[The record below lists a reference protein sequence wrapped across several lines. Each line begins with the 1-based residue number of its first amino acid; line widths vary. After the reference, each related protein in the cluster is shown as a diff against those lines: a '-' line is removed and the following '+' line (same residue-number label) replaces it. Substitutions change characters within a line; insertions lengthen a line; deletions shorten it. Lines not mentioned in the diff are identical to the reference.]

1 MPKPWIFL
9 WYNTFVSWGSLD
21 VIWKFYPMWVRGH
34 SEWPWHG
41 QTCTLTPKPTLPM
54 KHPSSRG
61 HVLRTSG
68 RSGCHAIQSYHFK
81 TPWLPGMMSGR
92 TDIGMYSLAWPRMQP
107 SLSQIYTHSTVMFI
121 WTLISPLV
129 GFKNFKTNV
138 YNSAVGKS
146 HAWGSI
152 LQKTPLIS
160 MGLAGSSFTINLG
173 LCPLSPLIQGLA
185 NYA

>member
-1 MPKPWIFL
+1 MVQHICKSHP
-9 WYNTFVSWGSLD
+9 GSLN
-21 VIWKFYPMWVRGH
+21 VIWKFYPMWVRGL
-34 SEWPWHG
+34 SECPWRG
-41 QTCTLTPKPTLPM
+41 QTCTLTPKPTLSM
-54 KHPSSRG
+54 KHPSSSG

-68 RSGCHAIQSYHFK
+68 RSDCHAIQSYHFE
-81 TPWLPGMMSGR
+81 TPWLSGMMSGR
-92 TDIGMYSLAWPRMQP
+92 KDIGMYSLAWPRMQP
-107 SLSQIYTHSTVMFI
+107 SLSQIYTHSTRMFI
-121 WTLISPLV
+121 WALISPLV

-160 MGLAGSSFTINLG
+160 VGLAGPSFAINLG
-173 LCPLSPLIQGLA
+173 LYPLSPLIQGLA

>member
-1 MPKPWIFL
+1 MVQHICISHP
-9 WYNTFVSWGSLD
+9 GSLD
-21 VIWKFYPMWVRGH
+21 VIWKFYPVWVRGH
-34 SEWPWHG
+34 SEWPWRRP
-41 QTCTLTPKPTLPM
+41 TCTLTPEPTLPM

-68 RSGCHAIQSYHFK
+68 RSDCHVIQSYHFE
-81 TPWLPGMMSGR
+81 TPWLPGTISRRKDVEMS
-92 TDIGMYSLAWPRMQP
+92 SLAWPRMQL
-107 SLSQIYTHSTVMFI
+107 SLSQTHTHSTGMFI
-121 WTLISPLV
+121 WALISPLV

-160 MGLAGSSFTINLG
+160 MGLAGSSFAINLG